1 MVQSDP
7 KRSRFSV
14 TTTCRV
20 GQGEPSPEMC
30 RGLGE
35 SQSGDVSCSGQAG
48 TRDWGRCPWPGKLD
62 SRGHGFR
69 EMERL
74 DRVEVRD
81 QVRLLILFD
90 GSAASRQASLLEFQ

>member
-1 MVQSDP
+1 
-7 KRSRFSV
+7 
-14 TTTCRV
+14 
-20 GQGEPSPEMC
+20 MC
-30 RGLGE
+30 RGLGGL
-35 SQSGDVSCSGQAG
+35 QYGDVFCSGQQALETG
-48 TRDWGRCPWPGKLD
+48 VAVPWPGELD

-90 GSAASRQASLLEFQ
+90 GSAASR